1 MLDQLLGSIFSTASA
16 DISMGDML
24 LCSAASL
31 VFGLIAAGIYM
42 FRNSYT
48 KNFVVTIA
56 LLPLMVQAVILLVN
70 GNLGAGV
77 AVAGT
82 FGLVRFRSVP
92 GNARDISSVFL
103 SMAIGLATGMGYIG
117 IAALFLLLIGVTNC
131 LLYVTGFG
139 EGRTGEKD
147 LKVTIPENLDYTE
160 IFDDIFKQYT
170 KRCELVKVKTTN
182 MGSLY
187 ELQYL
192 VTLADAAKEKQ
203 FIDALRCRNGNL
215 NISFGRISAVKEEL

>member
-1 MLDQLLGSIFSTASA
+1 MQSIFSSVPA
-16 DISMGDML
+16 DVTMTEVL
-24 LCSAASL
+24 VCAAASL
-31 VFGLIAAGIYM
+31 VFGLLAAGIYM
-42 FRNSYT
+42 FRNAYS

-77 AVAGT
+77 AVAGA
-82 FGLVRFRSVP
+82 FSLVRFRSVP

-117 IAALFLLLIGVTNC
+117 IAALFLLLIGAVNC

-139 EGRTGEKD
+139 DDRKAEKE
-147 LKVTIPENLDYTE
+147 LKITIPESIDYTE
-160 IFDDIFKQYT
+160 VFDDLFEKFA
-170 KRCELVKVKTTN
+170 KRHELVKVKTTN

-187 ELQYL
+187 ELSYRVAL
-192 VTLADAAKEKQ
+192 KDASKEKD

-215 NISFGRISAVKEEL
+215 NITCGRVSVVKEEL